1 MRTNT
6 SAIRLKPGDSYN
18 LRVSPQRL
26 KIAIGG
32 YAAEALLDLE
42 CSFCCAAHQRPENN
56 AVAFIGE
63 EHSVMLEGSVRQSD
77 NRSAVDEWG
86 DCFIVKL
93 GDIPDDI
100 TCLLFYG
107 YFTQPSTEDKLSGSL
122 KEHFLRLTDQDNGKE
137 ILRVDLPEQCPIN
150 SSITY
155 ARLLRAS
162 GKDGWHFQF
171 MP

>member
-1 MRTNT
+1 MRTNS
-6 SAIRLKPGDSYN
+6 SAIRLKPGDSYD
-18 LRVSPQRL
+18 LHVSPRRL

-32 YAAEALLDLE
+32 FAAEPPLDLE
-42 CSFCCAAHQRPENN
+42 FSFCCAAHQRPDQSYI
-56 AVAFIGE
+56 AFIGE
-63 EHSVMLEGSVRQSD
+63 EHSVMLEGSVRQSE
-77 NRSAVDEWG
+77 NSHSVDEWG

-100 TCLLFYG
+100 KFLLFYG
-107 YFTQPSTEDKLSGSL
+107 YFTQPSTQDKLSVSL
-122 KEHFLRLTDQDNGKE
+122 KEHFLRLTDQDTGKE

-155 ARLLRAS
+155 AKLSRAS
-162 GKDGWHFQF
+162 GNDGWHFQF

>member
-1 MRTNT
+1 MKIHT
-6 SAIRLKPGDSYN
+6 SAIRLKSGEGYD
-18 LRVSPQRL
+18 LRISPQRL

-32 YAAEALLDLE
+32 SAAEAALDLE
-42 CSFCCAAHQRPENN
+42 CSFCCAAHRRPENN

-63 EHSVMLEGSVRQSD
+63 EHSVMLEGSVRQSE
-77 NRSAVDEWG
+77 NRTSVDEWG

-107 YFTQPSTEDKLSGSL
+107 YFTLPSAQDKLSVSL

-137 ILRVDLPEQCPIN
+137 ILRVDLPEHCPIN

-155 ARLLRAS
+155 AQLSRAS
-162 GKDGWHFQF
+162 GNDGWHFQF